1 MLCNNSRESIVSYCK
16 ADTEI
21 THEVLLFMQ
30 KAELEN
36 KVTDLQRAL
45 ACFSGDTNK
54 HGGIQKQLDDDKREL
69 RQVIKSLVF

>member
-1 MLCNNSRESIVSYCK
+1 MLGNNSRESIVSYCK

-21 THEVLLFMQ
+21 THEVFLFMR

-54 HGGIQKQLDDDKREL
+54 HRGIQKQLDDAKREL